1 MPKNKIKQSNYN
13 KILDAIT
20 SSTKSIKKEI
30 SVPLMNLQITALLLQ
45 SKEISDI
52 SQKEEETEYTIGNY
66 LIKRTLGQGTFG
78 KVKLGIYLPNKEKV
92 AVKILEKERIIE
104 KDDEIRVRRE
114 FDMLAK
120 FNHPN
125 VILVAEIFESSNSFY
140 SVMEY
145 CEGGELFNYIVKNQ
159 RLNEDE
165 AAFFYYQL
173 INGLEYIH
181 SLGIVHRDLKP
192 ENLLLTN
199 DHILKIIDFG
209 LSNYFT
215 SDPNQE
221 LLITPCGSP
230 CYASPEMVAG
240 KKYNGFKIDI
250 WATGIILYAMLCGY
264 LPFEDK
270 NNDILFKKILE
281 CKVKYPKYVGEKAK
295 DLIKKILVK
304 EPDERITI
312 SQIKKHTFFIKG
324 KNLFE
329 QEFSLC
335 PNSSSEADLKLSNS
349 NLFTSKI
356 EDKENR
362 DKEKRNENKE
372 IKKEIKNKENINNLN
387 VENENENKKDDIEDN
402 ILLTLPQEAIYK
414 PLKTELVDKSCQ
426 FYSDL
431 NSEQDLNIAVEE
443 NDRNDEL
450 NIFEE
455 KVEIKNEEKKNEKM
469 NKTNYNKNKKI
480 INKKDLSAQKTLNR
494 RKSKSKEFIHNKNTI
509 KKNRENAFK
518 KNNYRMFLK
527 NNNNLKVHKTNTHS
541 NLKKKGYSVGLTNII
556 KKYWNKKTIKKEKP
570 KLNININNIN
580 NFINNNNK
588 NFGIQI
594 TPSEKKKNKK
604 LNPIDIS
611 KNNNGI
617 SEEKEK
623 KYLKTD
629 ININKEKEKSIKKKY
644 ITNNN
649 LLNDIIDEKKT
660 KHIGKKLTN
669 EIGIN
674 LNKNEKNKNYEND
687 NYLDNRRMKTET
699 YNQNTEE
706 NTKIK
711 RTINSKNNTNATTIN
726 NNSHTTNSKNHKDN
740 NNIKKINSN
749 NLNGNPLYNKKKQKN
764 YILQINGHKKRI
776 NIIARTKKK
785 SKSIKKSTPSSNNKN
800 LNIINK
806 NAGIGKIKN
815 NIQIK
820 TEINNIPDIIIDKGL
835 KTEIDIQDK
844 DKDKNN
850 KVKNNIK
857 SSTNFNKLENLLE
870 NNKYH
875 RALNIPIDNMIGK
888 RNTKKNYSNN
898 VNNSNTA
905 NNNKSF
911 NKIQKHKYTSTGLFL
926 KNSNISNFSTTNNAE
941 QKMKVNTN
949 PNITNNKAKISSYN
963 NIPKN
968 KKELVT
974 IRNTVINFNM
984 VNSSLIISSLN
995 KKRHSISNSFHFLNK
1010 KINAK
1015 KKLNNNNNQNH
1026 INRTLNNAN
1035 ITSGGINKNK
1045 SNEKLNSIKN
1055 YSTNTKK
1062 KQNKNK
1068 NIINTIPKKD
1078 LLNYSENVAKTENNE
1093 GPIIKIKNKLEKILL
1108 NKLKQNISQDKKHI
1122 KYNSVKL
1129 DEYNRN
1135 NIRKNKIINNKTKN
1149 FNKHNSN
1156 KCTTNSIFLI
1166 NKSVSPNNKN
1176 IKTISNN
1183 DINSNNNIICVQ
1195 KQNKNTMF
1203 CQSENEEKR
1212 LNKKWNNI

>member
-1 MPKNKIKQSNYN
+1 MPKIKIKQSKYN

-20 SSTKSIKKEI
+20 SSTKSIKKSI
-30 SVPLMNLQITALLLQ
+30 SVPMMNLPITALLLQ
-45 SKEISDI
+45 SKEMSDI
-52 SQKEEETEYTIGNY
+52 LQKEEETEYTIGNY

-165 AAFFYYQL
+165 SAFFYYQL
-173 INGLEYIH
+173 INGLEYVH

-199 DHILKIIDFG
+199 EHILKIIDFG

-215 SDPNQE
+215 SEPNQE

-240 KKYNGFKIDI
+240 KKYNGFKIDV

-312 SQIKKHTFFIKG
+312 SQIKKHPFFIKG

-329 QEFSLC
+329 EKFSLC
-335 PNSSSEADLKLSNS
+335 PNSSSEADLKFSNS
-349 NLFTSKI
+349 NIIMSNN
-356 EDKENR
+356 EDKE
-362 DKEKRNENKE
+362 DKEKRKENKE
-372 IKKEIKNKENINNLN
+372 KKEDKKNKENINNLN
-387 VENENENKKDDIEDN
+387 IENDNKKDDIEDN

-443 NDRNDEL
+443 NDRNDDL

-455 KVEIKNEEKKNEKM
+455 KIEIKNEEKKNEKM
-469 NKTNYNKNKKI
+469 NKTNYNKKIKK
-480 INKKDLSAQKTLNR
+480 NKKDLSAQKTLNR
-494 RKSKSKEFIHNKNTI
+494 GKSKSKEFIHNKNTI
-509 KKNRENAFK
+509 KINKDNVFR

-527 NNNNLKVHKTNTHS
+527 NNLKVHKTNTHS

-580 NFINNNNK
+580 NMNNFISNSNNNK
-588 NFGIQI
+588 NIGIQI

-604 LNPIDIS
+604 LNPIDLI

-629 ININKEKEKSIKKKY
+629 ININKEKEKSSKKKY

-649 LLNDIIDEKKT
+649 LLNDIKEEKKN
-660 KHIGKKLTN
+660 KHITKKLTN

-674 LNKNEKNKNYEND
+674 LNKNEKNKKNENN
-687 NYLDNRRMKTET
+687 NYLDNNRRMKTEI
-699 YNQNTEE
+699 YNNTNTEE
-706 NTKIK
+706 DTKIK
-711 RTINSKNNTNATTIN
+711 RTINSKNNTTVNTIIN
-726 NNSHTTNSKNHKDN
+726 NSNTNNSKNHKDN
-740 NNIKKINSN
+740 YNINKINSN
-749 NLNGNPLYNKKKQKN
+749 NQNGNPLYKKKTQKK
-764 YILQINGHKKRI
+764 YIVQINGHKKRI
-776 NIIARTKKK
+776 NIIACKRTKKN
-785 SKSIKKSTPSSNNKN
+785 SKSIKKSTPRANNKN

-806 NAGIGKIKN
+806 NKGIEKIKN

-820 TEINNIPDIIIDKGL
+820 TEINNEPENFIIIDKGL
-835 KTEIDIQDK
+835 KTEID
-844 DKDKNN
+844 KDKNN
-850 KVKNNIK
+850 KVKNHIK
-857 SSTNFNKLENLLE
+857 SSTNFNKLNNLIE
-870 NNKYH
+870 NNKYN
-875 RALNIPIDNMIGK
+875 RALNIPIDSMIGK
-888 RNTKKNYSNN
+888 RNTKKNLSNN
-898 VNNSNTA
+898 INSSNTG
-905 NNNKSF
+905 NNKSF
-911 NKIQKHKYTSTGLFL
+911 NKIQKYKYTSTGLFL
-926 KNSNISNFSTTNNAE
+926 KNTNINNFSNNNNTE

-1010 KINAK
+1010 KINANK
-1015 KKLNNNNNQNH
+1015 NIDNNNQNH

-1035 ITSGGINKNK
+1035 ITSGEINKNK

-1062 KQNKNK
+1062 KPSKNK
-1068 NIINTIPKKD
+1068 NIINSIQKKD
-1078 LLNYSENVAKTENNE
+1078 LLNYSENVAKTEKNE

-1156 KCTTNSIFLI
+1156 KCTTSSIFLI
-1166 NKSVSPNNKN
+1166 NKSISPNSKN
-1176 IKTISNN
+1176 IKTISNS
-1183 DINSNNNIICVQ
+1183 DINSNNIICVQ
-1195 KQNKNTMF
+1195 KQNKNGIF

-1212 LNKKWNNI
+1212 LVKKWTNS